1 MNSELPALEKAINT
15 YLDGLYEGDAAK
27 LAEVFHPSSH
37 LYSGTDGKVVDLP
50 APDWFEAVKK
60 RPSPKS
66 KGDARADQILSID
79 FNGPVTAFV
88 KVNCA
93 VPPRF
98 FTDYLTFVKLDGRW
112 QVIAKVYHFE
122 TKAG

>member
-27 LAEVFHPSSH
+27 LAAVFHPSSH